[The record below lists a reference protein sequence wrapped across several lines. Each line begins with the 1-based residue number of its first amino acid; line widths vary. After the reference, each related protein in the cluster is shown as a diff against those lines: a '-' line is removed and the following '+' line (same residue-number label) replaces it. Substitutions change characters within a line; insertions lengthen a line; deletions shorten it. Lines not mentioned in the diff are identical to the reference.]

1 MKKLSYFLYISVCTA
16 LFVPLASSSFA
27 SSTANAPKPANQMS
41 REDVATMVK
50 MRKNGASQAEI
61 DKFIESAKQKNE
73 NDKKAEAN
81 RAALTQ
87 STDID
92 IKPRTREETR
102 IVIDAK
108 KKGYEEIEIK
118 RALKEHRKSGG

>member
-1 MKKLSYFLYISVCTA
+1 
-16 LFVPLASSSFA
+16 
-27 SSTANAPKPANQMS
+27 MS
-41 REDVATMVK
+41 REDVATMLK
-50 MRKNGASQAEI
+50 MKKNGASPAEI